1 MSPASI
7 PRAPAAK
14 RSPACPGAY
23 ATYSD
28 SQPTTSPLGTH
39 SARNTYRRGVDDQ
52 SSAFV
57 RRVSRTEG
65 RPAARGGRAVSPNR
79 VTVAAT
85 TYRAAPISSVPR
97 AENTVTSSPPTA
109 YPQICVA
116 PPVML
121 STERPSRNPSRGTI
135 SLSSPYR
142 TPPPGAAAVP
152 TTSRTANAAHSGS
165 PGAAWTQAA
174 AADSDAS
181 AVRAARGGSRSAAD
195 SRVSAPATWASD
207 GPNIA
212 SADSS
217 GEPVRAYTRVPSARP
232 VAVLAAVCTETA
244 AKKGVNSGVR
254 NSSR

>member
-1 MSPASI
+1 M
-7 PRAPAAK
+7 K

-23 ATYSD
+23 ATYRD
-28 SQPTTSPLGTH
+28 SAPTTSPLGTH

-57 RRVSRTEG
+57 RRVSRTDG
-65 RPAARGGRAVSPNR
+65 RPVARGGRAVSPNR
-79 VTVAAT
+79 VTAAAT
-85 TYRAAPISSVPR
+85 TYSPAPISSVPR

-109 YPQICVA
+109 NPQICIA
-116 PPVML
+116 PPVMF
-121 STERPSRNPSRGTI
+121 SRERPSRNPSRGTI

-142 TPPPGAAAVP
+142 TPPPGEEAVP

-165 PGAAWTQAA
+165 PGTAWTQAA
-174 AADSDAS
+174 PAESRAR
-181 AVRAARGGSRSAAD
+181 AVSAARGGSRSAAD

-212 SADSS
+212 RADSR
-217 GEPVRAYTRVPSARP
+217 GEPVRVYTRVPSARP
-232 VAVLAAVCTETA
+232 VAVWAAVCTETA